1 MEAEITA
8 KLLARGV
15 RPYEVPITYR
25 ARSRAE
31 GKKITWRDGVEA
43 VWIMAKVRAAR
54 R

>member
-8 KLLARGV
+8 KLLR
-15 RPYEVPITYR
+15 RKIKPYEVPISYR
-25 ARSRAE
+25 ARSRDE

-43 VWIMAKVRAAR
+43 LWILGRERVRR